1 MSGSL
6 KRIEKPADIY
16 YKTPPM
22 KPNELRNRLGGVIS
36 FPCTPFKKDLSL
48 DLDGLRKNL
57 RSLLKHPICAIVA
70 PAGTGEIHSLSPA
83 EHLAVVKTT
92 VEEVNGK
99 VPVLTGTG
107 FNPPIA
113 AELARQAAVAGVN
126 GILAF
131 PPYYPSQDDEGII
144 AYYRGIAEATPLG
157 MLIYSR
163 DWFAPPPALV
173 EKLAQQIPNL
183 IAWKDGQADIRRYQ
197 MIRQH
202 VGDRLH
208 WIGGAGDD
216 MVPAYYSM
224 GVRTYT
230 SSIANVAPKLSLR
243 LHELASAGHSAEL
256 TKLMNELVV
265 PLYALRARRK
275 GYEVSA
281 MKAMMEL
288 IGIAGGPVRPPLAN
302 LRADEIKSLEATLDQ
317 WRPWL

>member
-1 MSGSL
+1 MQ
-6 KRIEKPADIY
+6 P
-16 YKTPPM
+16 T
-22 KPNELRNRLGGVIS
+22 ELRKKLQGVIS
-36 FPCTPFKKDLSL
+36 FPVTPFKKDLSL

-57 RSLLKHPICAIVA
+57 RALLKHPVCAVVA
-70 PAGTGEIHSLSPA
+70 AAGTGEVHVLSPA

-99 VPVLTGTG
+99 VPVMTGTG

-113 AELARQAAVAGVN
+113 AEMAKQAAAAGVS

-131 PPYYPSQDDEGII
+131 PPYYPSQDDEGIT
-144 AYYRGIAEATPLG
+144 AYYKGIADATSLG
-157 MLIYSR
+157 LIIYSR
-163 DWFAPPPALV
+163 DWFAPSPALV
-173 EKLAQQIPNL
+173 EKLAQAIPNL

-197 MIRQH
+197 MIRRH

-224 GVRTYT
+224 GIRTYT

-256 TKLMNELVV
+256 TALMDELVI
-265 PLYALRARRK
+265 PLYALRAKRK

-281 MKAMMEL
+281 MKAMMDM
-288 IGIAGGPVRPPLAN
+288 IGLAGGPVRPPLVD
-302 LRADEIKSLEATLDQ
+302 LRADEIKALQAVIEK